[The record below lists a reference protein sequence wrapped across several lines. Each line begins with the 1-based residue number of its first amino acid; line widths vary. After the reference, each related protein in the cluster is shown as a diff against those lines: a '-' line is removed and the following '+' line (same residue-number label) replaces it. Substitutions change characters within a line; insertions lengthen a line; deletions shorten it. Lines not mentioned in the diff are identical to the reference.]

1 MTATASHSQS
11 KAAVLVVDDDD
22 HVLRAI
28 RVVLSRRYNVVCCN
42 DPEQAVDQLRAC
54 AANAVLLDVRMPK
67 HNGFWVYEQIRKEY
81 KDVPIIFNSAYQDA
95 MDGQDAQGSYRP
107 FAYLSK
113 GGDMAE
119 FLKTIAAAVQAYDPR
134 KR

>member
-1 MTATASHSQS
+1 MTTTTCYAPFVSYYRAVTTWYVATIRK
-11 KAAVLVVDDDD
+11 KAV
-22 HVLRAI
+22 
-28 RVVLSRRYNVVCCN
+28 
-42 DPEQAVDQLRAC
+42 EQLREC
-54 AANAVLLDVRMPK
+54 SANAVLLDVRMPK

-95 MDGQDAQGSYRP
+95 MDGQDAQDSYRP

-113 GGDMAE
+113 GGDMAQ
-119 FLKTIAAAVQAYDPR
+119 FLQTIAAAVQSFDER

>member
-1 MTATASHSQS
+1 MMTATASMQQ
-11 KAAVLVVDDDD
+11 KPAVLVVDDDD

-42 DPEQAVDQLRAC
+42 DPEKAVQQLREC
-54 AANAVLLDVRMPK
+54 SANAVLLDVRMPK
-67 HNGFWVYEQIRKEY
+67 HNGFWVYEQIRKEH

-95 MDGQDAQGSYRP
+95 MDGQDAQDSYRP

-113 GGDMAE
+113 GGDMAQ
-119 FLKTIAAAVQAYDPR
+119 FLQTIAAAVQSYDQR